1 MIKILV
7 VCTGNTCRSP
17 MAEELID
24 DAVGRSTK
32 LAGKVKC
39 RSAGTFACEGAE
51 ATCEARQVME
61 EYGLSLE
68 KHRARQFTADLAEKY
83 DALLAVGPIVYEQME
98 AMVPD
103 YAEKMHTF
111 LGYAHCLDGERT
123 EERFE
128 VLDPFD
134 KGIEEYRECAEQL
147 NQAAKQIVARLENEA
162 EE

>member
-1 MIKILV
+1 LIKVLV

-51 ATCEARQVME
+51 AACEAVQVMG
-61 EYGLSLE
+61 EYGLSLD
-68 KHRARQFTADLAEKY
+68 KHRARQFTVELAEKY
-83 DALLAVGPIVYEQME
+83 DILLAISPIVFEQME
-98 AMVPD
+98 TLAPD
-103 YAEKMHTF
+103 YVGKMHTL
-111 LGYAHCLDGERT
+111 LGFSQNMDGERT
-123 EERFE
+123 EEHFD

-134 KGIEEYRECAEQL
+134 EGLDEYRECASQL
-147 NQAAKQIVARLENEA
+147 NDAAKKIVARLEKEA
-162 EE
+162 E